1 MKRKAKK
8 SKAKKSKSSINIEIK
23 NIVKQVQNEQKKD
36 YDYVQYR
43 KDPKRN
49 FELGSYSR
57 LQNPSISYA
66 STPLSNF
73 PSLSSLVS
81 APVPSQLKSH
91 HAEYRPDVLKVET
104 NLLDI
109 EPSKASSVLIKPQPV
124 VSQSASAF
132 ASYKPTVHELLR
144 PISMTPELRSSS
156 VSELEEK
163 EKMDE
168 SELLVSEA
176 MDQHARDLD
185 MILAERTLPPTPS
198 TPAISS
204 SQSQSPFQAFSRP
217 RPRSDKS
224 DVELSSKRIVERK
237 DFLLEMNLDELKRIM
252 SQYQLP
258 LKNKKVAKDRLVQ
271 LILDYE
277 FSNSKGLARGGSVF
291 Y

>member
-104 NLLDI
+104 NPLDI
-109 EPSKASSVLIKPQPV
+109 EQSKASSVLIKPRPLV
-124 VSQSASAF
+124 HPLVAAF
-132 ASYKPTVHELLR
+132 ESYKPRVHDLLR
-144 PISMTPELRSSS
+144 PITITPELRSSS
-156 VSELEEK
+156 VSELEG
-163 EKMDE
+163 KMDA
-168 SELLVSEA
+168 SELLVSGA
-176 MDQHARDLD
+176 MDQDVRDLD
-185 MILAERTLPPTPS
+185 MILAERTLPPTPDYRRIRSGTATPS
-198 TPAISS
+198 TPVQSA
-204 SQSQSPFQAFSRP
+204 SQSQSPVQAFSRP
-217 RPRSDKS
+217 RPMSEEF
-224 DVELSSKRIVERK
+224 DVVIERKRIESGTTPRPKGRPVRGEK
-237 DFLLEMNLDELKRIM
+237 VIIPSDPNLK
-252 SQYQLP
+252 S
-258 LKNKKVAKDRLVQ
+258 A
-271 LILDYE
+271 
-277 FSNSKGLARGGSVF
+277 GLARGGSVF

>member
-1 MKRKAKK
+1 MKRKTKK

-81 APVPSQLKSH
+81 APPPSQLKSH

-104 NLLDI
+104 NPLDI
-109 EPSKASSVLIKPQPV
+109 EPSKASSVLIKPRPLV
-124 VSQSASAF
+124 HPLVSAF
-132 ASYKPTVHELLR
+132 ESYKPRVHELLR
-144 PISMTPELRSSS
+144 PISMTPESRSTS

-168 SELLVSEA
+168 SELLVSQA
-176 MDQHARDLD
+176 MDQDMRDLESP
-185 MILAERTLPPTPS
+185 LQPVN
-198 TPAISS
+198 
-204 SQSQSPFQAFSRP
+204 QSQSPFQTPSQSQSREFGTMPRSKGRP
-217 RPRSDKS
+217 RRGEKIIIPSDP
-224 DVELSSKRIVERK
+224 
-237 DFLLEMNLDELKRIM
+237 NL
-252 SQYQLP
+252 Q
-258 LKNKKVAKDRLVQ
+258 
-271 LILDYE
+271 
-277 FSNSKGLARGGSVF
+277 SKGLARGGSIF